1 MKGQYFI
8 NKLKYRWK
16 RFFFSR
22 PFLYAFT
29 CFLFLFPYHGYSQ
42 LDSTYD
48 ETIITVSEPN
58 IGRTDMPAIIH
69 YQHAYLPV
77 KELFD
82 FLSIYNAA
90 SASDNIS
97 GFYIY
102 PGNLYLFDTKRNE
115 IVFKDTTINLNQND
129 LLVSYNRLFLRSD
142 YFEKIFGLKC
152 TFNFRSLSVGI
163 TTKAEL
169 PAVREKR
176 QELMRQNI
184 ASLNSGR
191 KADTV
196 IKNSFSMFRFGA
208 ADWQLT
214 TINETNGQNNV
225 RANLDLGGIIAGG
238 EASMYLNYNSGLPFS
253 SKSQFY
259 KWRFINNDN
268 KIIRQINIGR
278 VFTNSTSSLIAPL
291 NGFKI
296 SNTPTTYKR
305 SFGTFT
311 VSNTTEPNWIVELY
325 VNDILVNYTKA
336 DAAGFFTF
344 EVPMVYGSSRIKYKF
359 YGPYGEERS
368 SEQNISIPFTF
379 LPANQLEYSITG
391 GIISDEEKSKFSR
404 ANLNYG
410 LNNRLTIGTGVEYLS
425 TVNSGHA
432 MPFINA
438 SLRLGSSV
446 ILSGE
451 HTYGVVTKANVN
463 YRLANRIQ
471 LDFTYAKYA
480 PGQTAVRLSYL
491 EEKRVM
497 VSMPIRTKFFN
508 GFSRLTIDKVTLPQN
523 KLTFV
528 KTKYTNAEFM
538 LGGVVAGISSN
549 LTTYARF
556 TDITPKIYSK
566 LSVTFQLPKGIR
578 FTPQAQY
585 EYQEK
590 GFSILRSEFEKRIF
604 KTGFLNFSYERN
616 LFKKTNIFMT
626 GIRLN
631 LSFAQA
637 AFTIR
642 KYDHSTQFIQT
653 SSGGLM
659 FNSHTG
665 YLMASNQTNV
675 GRGGLL
681 ISPFLDYNCN
691 GIRDEGEPGVQGLI
705 VRIPLGQIQQN
716 KNDTLIK
723 ITGLEAYN
731 KYYIDLDKNS
741 FENPAW
747 KIRNKV
753 IEVIADPNNFKLI
766 EVPVAVLGEVSG
778 MVYKNNLK
786 EGMGGVIVNIYDQNG
801 NLVAKTL
808 SEPDGYFSYLGLAP
822 GAYKVL
828 IDESQLLKINMIN
841 TTGSVPFNITSKK
854 EGDIVD
860 GVELILSEIHKNETK
875 D

>member
-1 MKGQYFI
+1 MKGQYVI
-8 NKLKYRWK
+8 NNLKYRWK
-16 RFFFSR
+16 KFFFVR
-22 PFLYAFT
+22 LFLYGLT
-29 CFLFLFPYHGYSQ
+29 CCLFLFPNDGYAQ

-48 ETIITVSEPN
+48 ETIVTVSEPN
-58 IGRTDMPAIIH
+58 IGRTDMSAIIH
-69 YQHAYLPV
+69 YQHVYLPV

-102 PGNLYLFDTKRNE
+102 PGNLYLFDTKKNE
-115 IVFKDTTINLNQND
+115 IVFKDTTINLNEND
-129 LLVSYNRLFLRSD
+129 MLVSYNRLFLRSD
-142 YFEKIFGLKC
+142 YFEKVFGLKC

-163 TTKAEL
+163 STKAEL

-196 IKNSFSMFRFGA
+196 FKNRFSMFRFGA

-214 TINETNGQNNV
+214 TVNETNGQNNV

-238 EASMYLNYNSGLPFS
+238 EASVFLNYNSGIPFN

-259 KWRFINNDN
+259 KWRFINNDH

-305 SFGTFT
+305 SFGTIT
-311 VSNTTEPNWIVELY
+311 VSNATEPNWIVELY
-325 VNDILVNYTKA
+325 VNDIMVNYTKA

-410 LNNRLTIGTGVEYLS
+410 LNNRFTIGAGVEYLS
-425 TVNSGHA
+425 TVNSGQG

-451 HTYGVVTKANVN
+451 HTYGVVTQANVN
-463 YRLANRIQ
+463 YRLANSIQ
-471 LDFTYAKYA
+471 LDFTYAKYV

-491 EEKRVM
+491 EEKKVM
-497 VSMPIRTKFFN
+497 VSMPVRTKFFN
-508 GFSRLTIDKVTLPQN
+508 GFSRLTIDKVTLPEN
-523 KLTFV
+523 KMTFV

-538 LGGVVAGISSN
+538 VGGVIAGISSN
-549 LTTYARF
+549 LTTNARF

-566 LSVTFQLPKGIR
+566 ISVTFQLHKGIR
-578 FTPQAQY
+578 ITPQAQY
-585 EYQEK
+585 EYLEK
-590 GFSILRSEFEKRIF
+590 KFSILRSEFEKRVF

-616 LFKKTNIFMT
+616 VFKKTNIFMA

-659 FNSHTG
+659 FDSHTG
-665 YLMASNQTNV
+665 YLMASNQSNV

-691 GIRDEGEPGVQGLI
+691 GIRDEGEPGVHGLI
-705 VRIPLGQIQQN
+705 VRIPLGQIQQS

-741 FENPAW
+741 FDNPSW

-778 MVYKNNLK
+778 MIYKNDSK
-786 EGMGGVIVNIYDQNG
+786 EGMGGVIINIYDLKN

-808 SEPDGYFSYLGLAP
+808 SEPDGYFSYLGLAS
-822 GAYKVL
+822 GSYIVRS
-828 IDESQLLKINMIN
+828 DEAQLLKINMTN
-841 TTGSVPFNITSKK
+841 MTGPLPFRITAKK

-860 GVELILSEIHKNETK
+860 GLELNISENDKNAIK
-875 D
+875 N